1 VWGVTQSRTFT
12 YFLFKV
18 IHSLAFLSKPSG
30 LLEKRECIS
39 LNHRTLTPG
48 TSLLSLATVTC
59 LCCSF
64 KIGVIC
70 CHNTLSRVP
79 YSVVQSFTL
88 ISQGKESQSFE
99 GLARKIPSLCLHK
112 RWGFLDTGLDAED

>member
-1 VWGVTQSRTFT
+1 MVLEIHFQDKFKKKGSRVGDGEGRREGRKGEREEEKGRVVWGVTQSRTFT

-59 LCCSF
+59 LC
-64 KIGVIC
+64 
-70 CHNTLSRVP
+70 LP
-79 YSVVQSFTL
+79 
-88 ISQGKESQSFE
+88 
-99 GLARKIPSLCLHK
+99 P
-112 RWGFLDTGLDAED
+112 